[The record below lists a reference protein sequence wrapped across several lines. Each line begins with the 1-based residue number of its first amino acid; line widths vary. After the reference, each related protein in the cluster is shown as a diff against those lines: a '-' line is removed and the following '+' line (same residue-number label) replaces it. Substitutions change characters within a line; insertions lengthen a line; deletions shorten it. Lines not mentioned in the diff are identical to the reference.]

1 MADGTHDRRASL
13 AGDLRAAAV
22 ILAAVTLLVAASTLA
37 IVALA
42 ALTGAP
48 RGAAAPLT
56 PEAVAAYAGPEWF
69 HGRPSA
75 ATGGVSGGS
84 NLAAGDPAL
93 VAAVER
99 RVAGVRGENPTHDGP
114 VPVDLVTASASG
126 LDPHL
131 SPAAAR
137 LQVPRVAAATGLP
150 EETLLGLVERSNE
163 GRALGLFGSPR
174 VNVVGL
180 NEALRSLRDSPP
192 SAPPEGR

>member
-1 MADGTHDRRASL
+1 MADGTHDRRATL

-22 ILAAVTLLVAASTLA
+22 ILAAVTLLVAASTLGL
-37 IVALA
+37 VALA

-56 PEAVAAYAGPEWF
+56 PEAVAGYAGPEWF

-99 RVAGVRGENPTHDGP
+99 RLTSVRAENPAHAGP

-131 SPAAAR
+131 SPGAAR

-150 EETLLGLVERSNE
+150 EESLLGLVERSTE
-163 GRALGLFGSPR
+163 GRVLGLFGSPR
-174 VNVVGL
+174 VNVVRL
-180 NEALRSLRDSPP
+180 NGALRALRA
-192 SAPPEGR
+192 SAAPGPAEGP